1 MYALVLPPAVVV
13 IFLIILKKC
22 KTIRRKQFSLGYQH
36 FSKHYNNEIKK
47 EKNEIFSEMR
57 NIKSFDPELRERGVI
72 RILEL
77 GAGPGN
83 NFQFYP
89 ENSRLIVIEPNE
101 YFDNR
106 RARNLARYQTIRME
120 KLIHGFG
127 EDMSAIKDNSVDAV
141 VATFVLCS
149 VKSVDKVLQ
158 EIHRV
163 LAPGKKYYFFEH
175 GIGRRSD
182 WQWRMQNFL
191 NPVWKI
197 VCDGCEL
204 TKDTGKDIRNCGLFI
219 NVQYKRFRTS
229 KSSSIAGKCIGDS
242 AYGTAQKVATLL
254 SNKIE

>member
-1 MYALVLPPAVVV
+1 MYALLLPPTVIVVLLV
-13 IFLIILKKC
+13 IFKKC
-22 KTIRRKQFSLGYQH
+22 RAIRRMQFSLGYPH
-36 FSKHYNNEIKK
+36 FSKEYINGITE
-47 EKNEIFSEMR
+47 EKRETFSEMA
-57 NIKSFDPELRERGVI
+57 NMKSFDAELREEGVI

-106 RARNLARYQTIRME
+106 RARNLARYPTIRME

-141 VATFVLCS
+141 VATYVLCS
-149 VKSVDKVLQ
+149 VESVDKVLQ

-182 WQWRMQNFL
+182 WQWQLQNFL

-197 VCDGCEL
+197 ACDGCEL
-204 TKDTGKDIRNCGLFI
+204 TKDTAKDIKNCGLFV
-219 NVQYKRFRTS
+219 NVKYKRFQAC
-229 KSSSIAGKCIGDS
+229 KSAYIARKFIGDS
-242 AYGTAQKVATLL
+242 AYGTAQKVATVM
-254 SNKIE
+254 SS